1 MLTCHLLKR
10 LRRRTKYHSSICQK
24 PTFSGVYT
32 YFDLDAYKIGMIYRL
47 VEKYFRIGSK
57 WTMFHSHLIL
67 LRETF
72 QKMVIQKT
80 SLIDVLGCL

>member
-10 LRRRTKYHSSICQK
+10 LRRRTKYHSSICRK

-47 VEKYFRIGSK
+47 VEKYFRMGSK
-57 WTMFHSHLIL
+57 WTMFHSHLTL

-72 QKMVIQKT
+72 QKMVIQET